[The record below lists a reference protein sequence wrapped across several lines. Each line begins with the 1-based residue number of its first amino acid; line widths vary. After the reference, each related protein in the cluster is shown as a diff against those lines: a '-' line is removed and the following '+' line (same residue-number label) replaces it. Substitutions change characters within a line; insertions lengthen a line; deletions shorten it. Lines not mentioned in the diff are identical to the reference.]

1 MSRTLYA
8 LALASG
14 LAACAKPLAPRD
26 YEPGTPC
33 AQCKM
38 LIDRRETVSQTI
50 DAHGNAAYFDDLR
63 CLFAALANDQGRLA
77 RSEVYV
83 TDHDR
88 LVWMRATEARFCKST
103 EATPMASGLVAFS
116 AAKPAGCGGD
126 EVQDFAQALAVL
138 GTAGATK

>member
-14 LAACAKPLAPRD
+14 LAACTKPLAPRD
-26 YEPGTPC
+26 YDPGTPC

-50 DAHGNAAYFDDLR
+50 DEHGNTAYFDDLR

-88 LVWMRATEARFCKST
+88 LVWMRATEARFCEST
-103 EATPMASGLVAFS
+103 EATPMASGLLAYSGARPVACS
-116 AAKPAGCGGD
+116 GD
-126 EVQDFAQALAVL
+126 EVQDFAQARAAF
-138 GTAGATK
+138 GAAGATQ